1 MDFEQVSKNRV
12 ISSAMLEPILSSM
25 AGSGFQPPNDVM
37 IDDGKLRRF
46 KRTPSESGKD
56 SWIVLH
62 RFNDRQGGVSHVA
75 VWGDWHDCGEVHKYS
90 TLSGGSSEDRALIR
104 KQIEKAQAKAQEDEE
119 RDRAELR
126 AHCLEYLPTLGH
138 EITEYAKVKRLTTV
152 PCSDNGN
159 TIIPVTDGVITHGYQ
174 IIQPDGSKRFKLHT
188 AKKGN
193 YYAIG
198 KPTPRIWVCE
208 GWATGQTVHDATGE
222 FVIVCF
228 DAGNVESVVSRIRPQ
243 YPRSEF
249 FLAGDNDEAG
259 RKINLTGYFPETP
272 GNDWNDEYQA
282 KGIEYIR
289 SALEIKKQEPI
300 RCLGFRNDSYFY
312 TSDTNRQIVSFTASS
327 HSNNNLLNLM
337 PLEWW
342 SAQFPKKEGV
352 DWTKAYS
359 WMMQSS
365 RGKGIFSPKN
375 IRGTGVWEDQGL
387 RVNCGYQVHPF
398 DPLGRYTYVI
408 SDEVPP
414 PKDSATD
421 EDVSVM
427 IDVIQSLSWKNDQA
441 WKLFAGWLIVA
452 PFSGVLQWRPHMWLT
467 GGAGAG
473 KSTVM
478 EDIASSIL
486 GPYKLYMRGATTEA
500 GIRQSM
506 AHNAL
511 PIIFDEFE
519 TTDRKTGEKN
529 KSVLDLL
536 RQASSESTSEI
547 IKGSS
552 GGDAI
557 QYSPKFCALVTSIRT
572 TLENDADLSR
582 FTVVELS
589 QDKKPDF
596 ARIKGLFVSFT
607 ADYAIRMFSRTHSK
621 WEAFKRTQEALWG
634 MLNKDYNARFAQ
646 QYSTLL
652 AGYGVLTD
660 QTAEE
665 IYSEFDFSQF
675 ITVDAERDQYECL
688 NALIG
693 KIIPVEIGSRRM
705 TLSIHEMLR
714 ACLNPEAGEGFSFE
728 EKRDHLAP
736 TLERYGVKVIIGIHN
751 GLIHIRHSHPEL
763 SRLFQGTKWSVGWAR
778 SLSRLPGAIYKST
791 TIIQGAKVACVSIP
805 SITIVEE

>member
-1 MDFEQVSKNRV
+1 
-12 ISSAMLEPILSSM
+12 MLEPILSAM
-25 AGSGFQPPNDVM
+25 RNVGFEPSSDVL

-46 KRTPSESGKD
+46 KRTPSDKGKD
-56 SWIVLH
+56 SWVVLH

-90 TLSGGSSEDRALIR
+90 TLNSSASAEDRELIK
-104 KQIEKAQAKAQEDEE
+104 KQIEKAKKKADEETE

-138 EITEYAKVKRLTTV
+138 EITEYAKVKGLTST
-152 PCSDNGN
+152 PYSDNGN
-159 TIIPVTDGVITHGYQ
+159 TIIPVTDGSVIHGYQ

-188 AKKGN
+188 VKKGN
-193 YYAIG
+193 FYAIG
-198 KPTPRIWVCE
+198 KPTQRIWVCE
-208 GWATGQTVHDATGE
+208 GWATGQTVHEATGE
-222 FVIVCF
+222 YVIVCF
-228 DAGNVESVVSRIRPQ
+228 DAGNVESVVSRIRAS

-259 RKINLTGYFPETP
+259 LKINLTGYFPETP
-272 GNDWNDEYQA
+272 KNDWNDEYQM
-282 KGIEYIR
+282 KGLEYVR
-289 SALEIKKQEPI
+289 EQLQVKKQEPI

-375 IRGTGVWEDQGL
+375 IRGTGVWEDNGL
-387 RVNCGYQVHPF
+387 KVNCGYQVHPF

-414 PKDSATD
+414 PSSPATQD
-421 EDVSVM
+421 DVDIM
-427 IDVIQSLSWKNDQA
+427 IDVIQSLSWKHDQA

-596 ARIKGLFVSFT
+596 ARIKGLFSTF
-607 ADYAIRMFSRTHSK
+607 DNSYSIRMFSRTYSN
-621 WEAFKRTQEALWG
+621 WGRFRAIQEALWT

-652 AGYGVLTD
+652 AGYSLLSGES
-660 QTAEE
+660 AEE
-665 IYSEFDFSQF
+665 VYLGFDFSQF

-688 NALIG
+688 NALIN
-693 KIIPVEIGSRRM
+693 KIIPVEIGSKRVS
-705 TLSIHEMLR
+705 LSIHEMIK
-714 ACLNPEAGEGFSFE
+714 ACLNQESGEGFTYD
-728 EKRDHLAP
+728 EKRDYLEP
-736 TLERYGVKVIIGIHN
+736 TLSRYGIKVSLGTDNNVIY
-751 GLIHIRHSHPEL
+751 IRHSHPEL
-763 SRLFQGTKWSVGWAR
+763 ARLFHGTKWAQGWAR
-778 SLSRLPGAIYKST
+778 SLSRLPNAVYKST
-791 TIIQGAKVACVSIP
+791 TTIMKSKVACVSIR
-805 SITIVEE
+805 SIDLFDIEPISIPEVQ